1 MENKEGGDV
10 TASDETKRVEIDI
23 TGAVVAQEEPVRTK
37 GTRSQIKLLMLTVF
51 ISILCSAASMAV
63 YDRFFAQKVVTAN
76 IAQFVLD
83 QRDLYFSGKIDKEQ
97 YVANLN
103 RFVALVKSQPKN
115 RVVILEDVV
124 AANGEKLEPR

>member
-10 TASDETKRVEIDI
+10 AASDETKQVGVDI
-23 TGAVVAQEEPVRTK
+23 GGTVVAGKEPLRTK
-37 GTRSQIKLLMLTVF
+37 GTRPQIKLLIAALF
-51 ISILCSAASMAV
+51 ISILCSAASVSV

-83 QRDLYFSGKIDKEQ
+83 QRDLYFQGTIDKEQ

-103 RFVALVKSQPKN
+103 RFVTLVKSQPKN
-115 RVVILEDVV
+115 RIVILEDVV
-124 AANGEKLEPR
+124 AANGEKLEPH

>member
-1 MENKEGGDV
+1 MS
-10 TASDETKRVEIDI
+10 ASDETKHLEVDI
-23 TGAVVAQEEPVRTK
+23 GGTVVAQEEPVRTK
-37 GTRSQIKLLMLTVF
+37 GTRSGIKLLMATIL
-51 ISILCSAASMAV
+51 ISVLCSAASVAV
-63 YDRFFAQKVVTAN
+63 YDRFLAQKVVTAN

-115 RVVILEDVV
+115 RIVILEEVV

>member
-1 MENKEGGDV
+1 VRE
-10 TASDETKRVEIDI
+10 SDENRRVDVDI
-23 TGAVVAQEEPVRTK
+23 GGTVVAQEETVRTNEK
-37 GTRSQIKLLMLTVF
+37 GRGERSWSRILVAAALVSLL
-51 ISILCSAASMAV
+51 SSAASVAV

-103 RFVALVKSQPKN
+103 RFVALVKSQPRN

>member
-1 MENKEGGDV
+1 VRE
-10 TASDETKRVEIDI
+10 SDENRRVDVDI
-23 TGAVVAQEEPVRTK
+23 GGTVVAQEEAVRTNEK
-37 GTRSQIKLLMLTVF
+37 GRGERSWSRILVAAALVSLL
-51 ISILCSAASMAV
+51 SSAASVAV

-103 RFVALVKSQPKN
+103 RFVALVKSQPRN

-124 AANGEKLEPR
+124 AANGERLEPR

>member
-1 MENKEGGDV
+1 MESKGGHV
-10 TASDETKRVEIDI
+10 TASDETKRLEVDI
-23 TGAVVAQEEPVRTK
+23 GSTVVAQEEPVRTN
-37 GTRSQIKLLMLTVF
+37 GTRSQIKLVIATMF
-51 ISILCSAASMAV
+51 ISILCSAASVAV
-63 YDRFFAQKVVTAN
+63 YDRFFAQKVVTTN

-103 RFVALVKSQPKN
+103 RFVALVKSQPRN

>member
-1 MENKEGGDV
+1 ML
-10 TASDETKRVEIDI
+10 
-23 TGAVVAQEEPVRTK
+23 VVAVLV
-37 GTRSQIKLLMLTVF
+37 SVL
-51 ISILCSAASMAV
+51 SSAASVAV

-103 RFVALVKSQPKN
+103 RFVALVKSQPQK
-115 RVVILEDVV
+115 
-124 AANGEKLEPR
+124 PRRHPGGRGGRQW

>member
-1 MENKEGGDV
+1 MRE
-10 TASDETKRVEIDI
+10 SDELERVDI
-23 TGAVVAQEEPVRTK
+23 GGTIVAPEESVRTK
-37 GTRSQIKLLMLTVF
+37 GKSRRERSWSRMCVVAVLV
-51 ISILCSAASMAV
+51 SVLCSAGSVAV

-76 IAQFVLD
+76 IAQFVLE

-103 RFVALVKSQPKN
+103 RFVALVKSQPRN

-124 AANGEKLEPR
+124 AANGERLEPR